1 MHTTKL
7 CFILMIGLAMIELSI
22 VQSSSATV
30 SAIVLQP
37 LQVTDET
44 AVLPAVATG
53 QSAKSM
59 KGLAALYSDKFIG
72 RKTASGQT
80 FCQSQ
85 LTAAHRS
92 LPLGTKVMVTNI
104 RNSKSVEVRIND
116 RGPFHARRVI
126 DLSKAA
132 AREVGMM
139 KAGVALV
146 KLEVV
151 RDYSAKKS

>member
-7 CFILMIGLAMIELSI
+7 GFILMIGLAMIELSI
-22 VQSSSATV
+22 VQSSSAAV

-44 AVLPAVATG
+44 AVLPAVATD

-80 FCQSQ
+80 FCQRQ

-132 AREVGMM
+132 AREVGMV

-151 RDYSAKKS
+151 RDQSAKKS